1 MQAVSGAGGKAPAVA
16 AAVAA
21 NVLPWIDQEE
31 EKVEREAHKILG
43 RVFPISATC
52 TRVPVED
59 GRTLSVSVA
68 LERPATPEEVAAL
81 LATEDPWR
89 GRSLPSAPKQWIAV
103 SDRPDRPQPRLD
115 CLAGGGLTT
124 TVGRLRRD
132 AVHGGIKYVVLSHN
146 AVLGAAGG
154 AVLLAEDLA
163 DRGMLPER

>member
-1 MQAVSGAGGKAPAVA
+1 
-16 AAVAA
+16 
-21 NVLPWIDQEE
+21 
-31 EKVEREAHKILG
+31 
-43 RVFPISATC
+43 
-52 TRVPVED
+52 
-59 GRTLSVSVA
+59 VSVA
-68 LERPATPEEVAAL
+68 LEQPATPEEVAVL
-81 LATEDPWR
+81 LRAEAPWR
-89 GRSLPSAPKQWIAV
+89 GRKLPSAPPQWIEV

-115 CLAGGGLTT
+115 CAAGGGLTT